1 MTQNFEYLKGVFVLE
16 NMYFLTSL
24 YFLLQNFDK
33 ISFLS
38 DQNHAHLPFLSSF
51 LETQTFSTF
60 IDEAIARMSSGMYN
74 VRFLATGRSPRQLE
88 KPFFQVFLFV
98 SLLPLA
104 PIYFWL
110 VSLLPPCQFIFCL
123 SACFFFFVGTAKV
136 VFDIFQHFF

>member
-1 MTQNFEYLKGVFVLE
+1 MRSIFWLNNFEYLTGVFVSE

-24 YFLLQNFDK
+24 YFLFQNFDK

-88 KPFFQVFLFV
+88 EPFFQVFVCQPTSSSSNLFLVSQPASSVSIHFLFV
-98 SLLPLA
+98 YLL
-104 PIYFWL
+104 
-110 VSLLPPCQFIFCL
+110 LLFC
-123 SACFFFFVGTAKV
+123 C
-136 VFDIFQHFF
+136 DC